1 MVPGPLVRPGDI
13 GEVLQISSFKT
24 AKTLLSFAQQKM
36 ITLTPKAI
44 EELGRLLAAK
54 ADQPGSGLMLAV
66 RRGGCAGWQYEMK
79 VAEPGPGDVVVEA
92 GAARVIVAADSL
104 DRLRGCEID
113 YSDDLTDAGF
123 KIHNPRAERSCGCG
137 TSFEV
142 ADEAPG
148 AHAVAD
154 GEACG
159 TP

>member
-1 MVPGPLVRPGDI
+1 
-13 GEVLQISSFKT
+13 
-24 AKTLLSFAQQKM
+24 M
-36 ITLTPKAI
+36 ITLTSKAI
-44 EELGRLLAAK
+44 EELGKLLASRANS
-54 ADQPGSGLMLAV
+54 PGSGLRLAV
-66 RRGGCAGWQYEMK
+66 RRGGCAGWQYEMN
-79 VAEPGPGDVVVEA
+79 VAAPEAGDEIVES

-123 KIHNPRAERSCGCG
+123 KIQNPKAARACGCG

-148 AHAVAD
+148 ASAVAD

-159 TP
+159 TR